1 MHCWLNDSMILPVC
15 ILPVKYFLNSRWFC
29 LIENELYISGLF
41 SRYFSDGVIFPDRL
55 LNNFDVSLRVRNI
68 LYYIEYLRIFQKTL
82 PLLFERLVNP
92 SASCIRE
99 RFHHVMLPFL
109 TAYSPRNSGQI
120 ELLRFLALPEI
131 RSQKRPF

>member
-1 MHCWLNDSMILPVC
+1 MTICRCSNLKSDHKSLKNGYWWLS
-15 ILPVKYFLNSRWFC
+15 
-29 LIENELYISGLF
+29 LIGSELYISGLF
-41 SRYFSDGVIFPDRL
+41 SRYFSGKFFADRL

-82 PLLFERLVNP
+82 PLLFERLLNP

-131 RSQKRPF
+131 WSQKRPF